1 MTATPHLVLG
11 NYTLELTVK
20 NAVIVDREI
29 V

>member
-11 NYTLELTVK
+11 NYTLELAVK
-20 NAVIVDREI
+20 NAASVDREI